1 MGLPGLLIDI
11 VGSGPVTTLD
21 TAVARWLDTAVA
33 RWLDTARQMS
43 LMIDG
48 VAWTHGCSR
57 RGRGPVTTF
66 DAAR

>member
-21 TAVARWLDTAVA
+21 TAVATDYGRGPMTT
-33 RWLDTARQMS
+33 LDTARQMS

-48 VAWTHGCSR
+48 VAWTHRCSR
-57 RGRGPVTTF
+57 RGRGPVTTL
-66 DAAR
+66 DTAR